1 MIPLVREELLAV
13 VQRFLDSKVVRGRDS
28 PDHCTW
34 AVEVDLLQ
42 DWIESPRIIA
52 IVRSADNQQSA
63 LFLCVGS
70 QISKGVYLDLSTLEL
85 IALDDVF
92 RSERGPSTTVRITGR
107 RLSKR
112 RPLRP
117 RPSRLYVIRSVNEC
131 GGSSQNSV
139 DETTKITTAE
149 ATKTTTTTTS
159 HESNGQLDCT
169 DSDEPLEPVGVLY
182 LHKDTRESPS
192 SVPSTTKS
200 TSGKKSCYRVYH
212 FTLRFPNVADIARFN
227 EETAKQIELNRYTK
241 LPNMRTNPSVQIE
254 LGADLAQS
262 TDLIRLSSWLDKYR
276 PDVSRNRGGRSA
288 IHRGIPTRPVQI
300 TRNRTRDE
308 NAQSD
313 SLSSNGDSALSDFPT
328 SSTSDS
334 SDSAPEPQEPV
345 HARLRHMTSVNDN
358 TPESDPTANLLMPSA
373 SPLVQ
378 VGQTRAYSST
388 TSLTCES
395 LESNLSSPE
404 FQNLNDFD
412 LRSEK
417 QTITT
422 TSTTTTVTA
431 TDGDLTS
438 ATGASLLRNHQKVI
452 VSSQSCSDLT
462 SHGVSLRRRSKN
474 FLEDHLYRA
483 RLSQSE
489 WLIRQELLKRSDEY
503 CTFENVRIFVGTWNV
518 NGRSDSHLSLDNWLL
533 PPNDQ
538 PPADIYVFGF
548 QELDLSIGAVAL
560 NKTSPAAL
568 EDRWTMQ
575 LETAL
580 GGLLRPPPSRQH
592 HRRYPRIPEEARAYA
607 LKWAKHTGGGYIRL
621 KRARL
626 AGMLMIVYIST
637 RMFTHANASEL
648 AIQLV
653 PTGVFNVMGNKGA
666 VGLRLTLYNTAI
678 CFVNCHLAAGEANL
692 ERRNQDF
699 QEIKRKMVFERRAG
713 SKNPSLVDHLT
724 IQSHDIVFVFGDLNY
739 RISGLDSA
747 KVRDFIDLMDYDY
760 LLGFDELAKQRLTS
774 RTFGGFCEGKITFA
788 PTFKFDM
795 NSNVYDTSEKNRIPS
810 YCDRILWCGKHCEAL
825 LYRSHHDF
833 VMSDHKPVS
842 GYFKI
847 GARRVNRTLFQRA
860 YEAVVR
866 SQDLV
871 YNLSLPQAQLDNQE
885 LEFGPVRFYEVCQQS
900 VTLTNTGLS
909 DLQYNFRREGIADF
923 PAWLTISP
931 ESMAVEKGA
940 SVQINVEIFVKP
952 ELVSS
957 LNSGEN
963 KLSTIVVLRLNGG
976 KDYFLSISGQFI
988 PTCFGLPL
996 SLLLSLETAP
1006 VAWLPVQE
1014 LQAKIEKVQSESE
1027 GNDAGTRSPNEP
1039 HPFRIP
1045 KELFRLVDFI
1055 SLHLTEPELFRQS
1068 GQYDDVRVIRDMLD
1082 TTTWNVSFPD
1092 TVSVHSAAFC
1102 LLIFLNTLTEAVI
1115 PQKFQAHCLESAG
1128 SYSAAVKALARV
1140 PMDHQNLFY
1149 YLTAFLRSCLAMS
1162 EKNGT
1167 DVQLLASSFG
1177 DVVFRDTLASRKVA
1191 RSFPPPSM
1199 RPENTV
1205 LFMRHFLTNGPA
1217 TVFGGPL

>member
-92 RSERGPSTTVRITGR
+92 RSERVAFPSAKKRTPWF
-107 RLSKR
+107 LSCG
-112 RPLRP
+112 LRVP
-117 RPSRLYVIRSVNEC
+117 FIIEW
-131 GGSSQNSV
+131 SQV
-139 DETTKITTAE
+139 K
-149 ATKTTTTTTS
+149 
-159 HESNGQLDCT
+159 
-169 DSDEPLEPVGVLY
+169 
-182 LHKDTRESPS
+182 
-192 SVPSTTKS
+192 
-200 TSGKKSCYRVYH
+200 VYH

-373 SPLVQ
+373 SPLVP

-474 FLEDHLYRA
+474 HQFYFDPRSFLEDHLYRA

-1027 GNDAGTRSPNEP
+1027 GNDAGTRAPNEP

-1128 SYSAAVKALARV
+1128 SYSAAVKGDSFNLTHQ
-1140 PMDHQNLFY
+1140 PMAHRREIL
-1149 YLTAFLRSCLAMS
+1149 
-1162 EKNGT
+1162 
-1167 DVQLLASSFG
+1167 
-1177 DVVFRDTLASRKVA
+1177 
-1191 RSFPPPSM
+1191 
-1199 RPENTV
+1199 
-1205 LFMRHFLTNGPA
+1205 
-1217 TVFGGPL
+1217 

>member
-1 MIPLVREELLAV
+1 MHLP
-13 VQRFLDSKVVRGRDS
+13 
-28 PDHCTW
+28 
-34 AVEVDLLQ
+34 
-42 DWIESPRIIA
+42 
-52 IVRSADNQQSA
+52 
-63 LFLCVGS
+63 
-70 QISKGVYLDLSTLEL
+70 
-85 IALDDVF
+85 
-92 RSERGPSTTVRITGR
+92 
-107 RLSKR
+107 LSKMI
-112 RPLRP
+112 
-117 RPSRLYVIRSVNEC
+117 S
-131 GGSSQNSV
+131 
-139 DETTKITTAE
+139 
-149 ATKTTTTTTS
+149 
-159 HESNGQLDCT
+159 
-169 DSDEPLEPVGVLY
+169 
-182 LHKDTRESPS
+182 
-192 SVPSTTKS
+192 
-200 TSGKKSCYRVYH
+200 
-212 FTLRFPNVADIARFN
+212 
-227 EETAKQIELNRYTK
+227 
-241 LPNMRTNPSVQIE
+241 
-254 LGADLAQS
+254 
-262 TDLIRLSSWLDKYR
+262 

-438 ATGASLLRNHQKVI
+438 ATGASLLRNHQKV
-452 VSSQSCSDLT
+452 SDLSLEILNKLFFWSLIPLFCSNIVNGKAHPNPYESLPGKVT
-462 SHGVSLRRRSKN
+462 RQTKSHQFYFDPRS

-653 PTGVFNVMGNKGA
+653 PTGVFNVM
-666 VGLRLTLYNTAI
+666 VCLELSILI
-678 CFVNCHLAAGEANL
+678 CA
-692 ERRNQDF
+692 
-699 QEIKRKMVFERRAG
+699 
-713 SKNPSLVDHLT
+713 T
-724 IQSHDIVFVFGDLNY
+724 GDVL
-739 RISGLDSA
+739 SQ
-747 KVRDFIDLMDYDY
+747 V
-760 LLGFDELAKQRLTS
+760 LGFLM
-774 RTFGGFCEGKITFA
+774 I
-788 PTFKFDM
+788 
-795 NSNVYDTSEKNRIPS
+795 
-810 YCDRILWCGKHCEAL
+810 
-825 LYRSHHDF
+825 
-833 VMSDHKPVS
+833 
-842 GYFKI
+842 
-847 GARRVNRTLFQRA
+847 
-860 YEAVVR
+860 
-866 SQDLV
+866 
-871 YNLSLPQAQLDNQE
+871 LPQPTKFLFNDFFSGSGILLNCKD
-885 LEFGPVRFYEVCQQS
+885 PV
-900 VTLTNTGLS
+900 
-909 DLQYNFRREGIADF
+909 
-923 PAWLTISP
+923 
-931 ESMAVEKGA
+931 
-940 SVQINVEIFVKP
+940 
-952 ELVSS
+952 
-957 LNSGEN
+957 
-963 KLSTIVVLRLNGG
+963 
-976 KDYFLSISGQFI
+976 
-988 PTCFGLPL
+988 
-996 SLLLSLETAP
+996 
-1006 VAWLPVQE
+1006 
-1014 LQAKIEKVQSESE
+1014 
-1027 GNDAGTRSPNEP
+1027 
-1039 HPFRIP
+1039 
-1045 KELFRLVDFI
+1045 
-1055 SLHLTEPELFRQS
+1055 
-1068 GQYDDVRVIRDMLD
+1068 
-1082 TTTWNVSFPD
+1082 
-1092 TVSVHSAAFC
+1092 
-1102 LLIFLNTLTEAVI
+1102 
-1115 PQKFQAHCLESAG
+1115 
-1128 SYSAAVKALARV
+1128 
-1140 PMDHQNLFY
+1140 
-1149 YLTAFLRSCLAMS
+1149 
-1162 EKNGT
+1162 
-1167 DVQLLASSFG
+1167 
-1177 DVVFRDTLASRKVA
+1177 
-1191 RSFPPPSM
+1191 
-1199 RPENTV
+1199 
-1205 LFMRHFLTNGPA
+1205 
-1217 TVFGGPL
+1217 